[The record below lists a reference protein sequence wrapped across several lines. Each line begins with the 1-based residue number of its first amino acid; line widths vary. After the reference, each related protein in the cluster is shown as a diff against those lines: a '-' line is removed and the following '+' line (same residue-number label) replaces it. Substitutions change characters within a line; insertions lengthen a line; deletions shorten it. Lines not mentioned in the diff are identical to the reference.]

1 MKITILA
8 LHLGYGGIEKFISNI
23 ANMFAE
29 EYDVEIISVYKLYEK
44 PPFYIKPNIKITYL
58 LENLKPNKE
67 ELFSSLKGF
76 KLINSIKQAF
86 ISLKIIFLKK
96 NLMKRAIKNLTSDVV
111 ISTIIPHNRLL
122 AKYGKKNTIKIA
134 TEHNYNI
141 NNKKYLNKVTKSCKA
156 MNYLVIA
163 SKQLYEVYSNKMTD
177 KYCQVENISLGIDSI
192 PDKIS
197 PLNKKSITYIG
208 RLSEEKG
215 VLDLIDIFRL
225 VNQKD
230 KEIIFNIIGDGVLK
244 QKVTDKI
251 NEYAL
256 NDCVIV
262 HGYKDKKSIENI
274 LLETSLGINVSYTE
288 SFGLAIL
295 ETFSYGI
302 PCISFS
308 SAQGVT
314 EIIDNEK
321 NGYIIK
327 NRNKVEMADTIV
339 ELINDSTKLKE
350 FRK

>member
-1 MKITILA
+1 
-8 LHLGYGGIEKFISNI
+8 
-23 ANMFAE
+23 
-29 EYDVEIISVYKLYEK
+29 
-44 PPFYIKPNIKITYL
+44 
-58 LENLKPNKE
+58 
-67 ELFSSLKGF
+67 
-76 KLINSIKQAF
+76 
-86 ISLKIIFLKK
+86 
-96 NLMKRAIKNLTSDVV
+96 
-111 ISTIIPHNRLL
+111 
-122 AKYGKKNTIKIA
+122 
-134 TEHNYNI
+134 
-141 NNKKYLNKVTKSCKA
+141 

-230 KEIIFNIIGDGVLK
+230 KEIILNIIGDGVLK